1 MFAADRTNIH
11 PLDAK
16 NTSFINGIPASV
28 PDSRLNLSI
37 LSTDNGFISKS
48 SSSASSLTDLT
59 VPQQSS
65 HFSVGEYGIENTTYS
80 FKDDN
85 TNAILSSGDD
95 NLTGTSGNDTLD
107 GGGGDDILI
116 GLSGDDILFGGDGDD
131 RLDGYGTSGIE
142 YDTLVGGAG
151 SDTFV
156 IGGDWGVSYQDF
168 GYATITDWDFQ
179 RDLIEAVGD
188 ASQYT
193 LVSEDLSGSSALDTA
208 IYFGDDLICVVEDST
223 NVNFSRDFIFV

>member
-11 PLDAK
+11 PLGTT
-16 NTSFINGIPASV
+16 NISFVNGTQASLL
-28 PDSRLNLSI
+28 DSISDLKV

-59 VPQQSS
+59 VSQQSS

-80 FKDDN
+80 LKDYN
-85 TNAILSSGDD
+85 TNAIVSSDD
-95 NLTGTSGNDTLD
+95 DDLTGTSGNDTLE
-107 GGGGDDILI
+107 GGSGDDILL

-131 RLDGYGTSGIE
+131 RLDGYATSGIE

-179 RDLIEAVGD
+179 TDFIEAVGD

-193 LVSEDLSGSSALDTA
+193 LVSEDWSGSSALDTA

-223 NVNFSRDFIFV
+223 NVNFDRDFIFV